1 MPWKKHGGQFR
12 GRARAVAVLGAAGL
26 LAVSACGNS
35 DDGGDGGGSGETQNV
50 QVFTWWAD
58 GGEKAGLDGL
68 VAQFQKDCS
77 QYKFDNAAVAGG
89 AGANAKQV
97 LANNLQNNDPPATF
111 QAHAGKELKDYI
123 DAGQV
128 DDVSALYDE
137 FGLKTAFPQ
146 TLVDQLT
153 VDGKIYSIPANVHRA
168 NVVWVNPTVLKKAN
182 LDATKAPASVDAWIA
197 DLEKLKA
204 AGVRSPLA
212 TSKGFAQEQVM
223 EAVLLAELGA
233 DKFNGLFDGKT
244 DVAGADV
251 TAALEKYK
259 KLLSYSNTDRE
270 AIDWPDALGYV
281 NKGQAGYTLMG
292 DWVAA
297 QQIQDKVAETAYTYW
312 PAPGTAGVFQW
323 LADSFVQPTNGK
335 NPEGN
340 KCWLKTVGSAEGQK
354 AFNTKKGSIPARS
367 DAMPADYPKY
377 QQAAMADWKKD
388 KLAGSCAHGS
398 ACTLGQNE
406 SIQSAIS
413 QFSGGQDVATL
424 QKALADALKS

>member
-1 MPWKKHGGQFR
+1 MR
-12 GRARAVAVLGAAGL
+12 GELGRYRRTAIAVAGVAGL
-26 LAVSACGNS
+26 LAVGACGDS
-35 DDGGDGGGSGETQNV
+35 DDSGDGGGGTTEKNV

-58 GGEKAGLDGL
+58 GGEKAGLDGM

-77 QYKFDNAAVAGG
+77 QYTFDNAAVAGG

-97 LANNLQNNDPPATF
+97 LANNLQAGDPPSTF

-128 DDVSALYDE
+128 DDVSGLYDE
-137 FGLKTAFPQ
+137 FGLKQAFPQ
-146 TLVDQLT
+146 NLVDQLT

-168 NVVWVNPTVLKKAN
+168 NVVWANPAVLKKAN
-182 LDATKAPASVDAWIA
+182 LPNTAAANVDAWIS
-197 DLEKLKA
+197 DMEKLKA
-204 AGVRSPLA
+204 AGVKAPLA
-212 TSKGFAQEQVM
+212 TSKGFAQEQLM
-223 EAVLLAELGA
+223 EAVLLAELGV

-244 DVAGADV
+244 DPAGADV

-259 KLLSYSNTDRE
+259 KVLSFTNVDRE
-270 AIDWPDALGYV
+270 SIDWPDALGYV
-281 NKGQAGYTLMG
+281 NKGQSAYTLMG

-297 QQIQDKVAETAYTYW
+297 QQLADKVPETSYVYYA
-312 PAPGTAGVFQW
+312 APGTDGVFQW
-323 LADSFVQPTNGK
+323 LADSFTQPTNGK

-367 DAMPADYPKY
+367 DANPADYPKY
-377 QQAAMADWKKD
+377 QQAAMADWKAD

-413 QFSGGQDVATL
+413 QFSAKQDVATF
-424 QKALADALKS
+424 QQAIASALKS

>member
-1 MPWKKHGGQFR
+1 MR
-12 GRARAVAVLGAAGL
+12 GVMGKVIAAAGVAGL
-26 LAVSACGNS
+26 LVISACGNS
-35 DDGGDGGGSGETQNV
+35 NDNSSNGGGTSDKKV

-68 VAQFQKDCS
+68 VSQFQKDCS
-77 QYKFDNAAVAGG
+77 QYEFDNAAVAGG

-97 LANNLQNNDPPATF
+97 LANNLRAGNPPSTF
-111 QAHAGKELKDYI
+111 QAHAGKEIKDYI

-128 DDVSALYDE
+128 DDISQLYKDW
-137 FGLKTAFPQ
+137 GLDTAFPK
-146 TLVDQLT
+146 TLVDALT
-153 VDGKIYSIPANVHRA
+153 VDGKIYSVPANIHRA

-182 LDATKAPASVDAWIA
+182 IDATAGPATIDAWIA
-197 DLEKLKA
+197 DLNKLKA
-204 AGVRSPLA
+204 AGVKAPLA
-212 TSKGFAQEQVM
+212 TSKGFAQEMLM
-223 EAVLLAELGA
+223 EATLLAELGV

-251 TAALEKYK
+251 TAALNKYK
-259 KLLSYSNTDRE
+259 TLLTFSNTDRE
-270 AIDWPDALGYV
+270 AIDWSDALGYV

-297 QQIQDKVAETAYTYW
+297 QQLTDGVAESAYNYW
-312 PAPGTAGVFQW
+312 PAPGTKGVFQW
-323 LADSFVQPTNGK
+323 LADSFTLPTNGK
-335 NPEGN
+335 NPEGA

-367 DAMPADYPKY
+367 DASPSDYPKY
-377 QQAAMADWKKD
+377 QQSAMADWKSN
-388 KLAGSCAHGS
+388 KLAVSCAHGS
-398 ACTLGQNE
+398 GCTLGQNE

-413 QFSGGQDVATL
+413 QFSASKDVASF